1 MNLSGWRRRRFP
13 AAWSTALVLLG
24 WSGLP
29 GTARAVE
36 GPLVTNPP
44 IITVFPVEDRPGGVH
59 FQYPVAINELIV
71 VRPKDTLRTIYVKPE
86 LEEKV
91 EEAQQNK
98 EHKEAAYS
106 RKPTPDPLSETP
118 AERALKKF
126 TRTVWP
132 SKTTFLQALEVLSG
146 ADLRLM
152 FQRADE
158 DKICDEPV
166 SLPAG
171 LLLAAVDGRITILAV
186 QPGETGERGGFQPGD
201 LIITIGG
208 EPFTGSLDEFLEIY
222 RRANLGPKSGESKA
236 LSFTVYRAGSAEPVS
251 VSLPRP
257 PSLQQSLLDFS
268 PEMGRGHSE

>member
-1 MNLSGWRRRRFP
+1 MNLVGWRKRP
-13 AAWSTALVLLG
+13 SLAAWSAALLLTG
-24 WSGLP
+24 WSDPLGA
-29 GTARAVE
+29 ARAAE

-44 IITVFPVEDRPGGVH
+44 IIAVFPVEDGQGAVH
-59 FQYPVAINELIV
+59 FQYPVAINEMTV
-71 VRPKDTLRTIYVKPE
+71 VLPKDTLRTLYVKPD

-91 EEAQQNK
+91 EEAQQNTA
-98 EHKEAAYS
+98 HKEAAYS
-106 RKPTPDPLSETP
+106 RKSTPDPLSETP

-132 SKTTFLQALEVLSG
+132 SKTTFLQALEVLNG
-146 ADLRLM
+146 ADLRLV
-152 FQRADE
+152 FQRAEE

-186 QPGETGERGGFQPGD
+186 QSGEKGERGGFQPGD
-201 LIITIGG
+201 RVITIGG
-208 EPFTGSLDEFLEIY
+208 QPFMGTLDEFLEVY
-222 RRANLGPKSGESKA
+222 RRANLGRKSGESKA

-251 VSLPRP
+251 VSLPLP

>member
-1 MNLSGWRRRRFP
+1 MNRPKGKGLRCL
-13 AAWSTALVLLG
+13 AWSASLVLLG

-29 GTARAVE
+29 VTARAAE

-44 IITVFPVEDRPGGVH
+44 IIAVFPVEDGAGGVH
-59 FQYPVAINELIV
+59 FQFPVAINELIV
-71 VRPKDTLRTIYVKPE
+71 VHPNDTLRTLYVKPE

-106 RKPTPDPLSETP
+106 RKSTPDPLSETP

-126 TRTVWP
+126 THTVWP
-132 SKTTFLQALEVLSG
+132 SKTTFLQALEVLNG

-158 DKICDEPV
+158 EKISDEPV

-186 QPGETGERGGFQPGD
+186 QSGEKGERGGFQPGD
-201 LIITIGG
+201 RIITIAGQ
-208 EPFTGSLDEFLEIY
+208 PFMGTLDEFLEVY
-222 RRANLGPKSGESKA
+222 RRANLGRKSGESQA
-236 LSFTVYRAGSAEPVS
+236 LGFTVYREGSAGPVS
-251 VSLPRP
+251 VSLPLP
-257 PSLQQSLLDFS
+257 PSLQQSLLEFS
-268 PEMGRGHSE
+268 PEMGHGHSE